1 MCQSYEY
8 GTVVYARVT
17 QSSEY
22 GSICSILAEYA
33 LIFLT
38 MPEHGLILVN
48 IPKYG

>member
-1 MCQSYEY
+1 MARLYMQGLHRVLNMC
-8 GTVVYARVT
+8 
-17 QSSEY
+17 EY

-48 IPKYG
+48 IPKYV